1 MAFSDTAAYFEAR
14 AKTARS
20 ADRRDE
26 LAEAGKFYRQL
37 ATITPT
43 FPIGYK
49 RSSHFADGSNRLEKR
64 AQECMAIAEA
74 MHDPECKDRM
84 MRLARTYEQ
93 VSQSLKAAE

>member
-1 MAFSDTAAYFEAR
+1 MPFSDTAAYFEAR

-20 ADRRDE
+20 DERRND

-37 ATITPT
+37 ATITST

-49 RSSHFADGSNRLEKR
+49 RPPDFASASDRLDRR
-64 AQECMAIAEA
+64 AQECVAIAEA
-74 MHDPECKDRM
+74 MHDPVCKDKM

-93 VSQSLKAAE
+93 ISRSLKAAE